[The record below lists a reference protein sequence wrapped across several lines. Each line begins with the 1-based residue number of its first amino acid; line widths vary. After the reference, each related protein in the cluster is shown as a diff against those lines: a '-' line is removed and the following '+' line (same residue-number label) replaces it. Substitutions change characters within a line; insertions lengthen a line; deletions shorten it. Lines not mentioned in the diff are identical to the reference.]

1 MKSST
6 IRRSNLSKEKIAV
19 LEALSKFN
27 SSNNSGINNSGINAE
42 PVEDGSPEVYV
53 RQNKEKEL
61 DLLWKDFKLPK
72 GERSPIVY
80 LGIGFISGVIA
91 TLLVSA
97 FIGMSSGDYDA
108 TAGTE
113 TPAQVEAVVATEE
126 TQTTDAKQE
135 KVETDDTTKE
145 TAKTN
150 TGKKFGFFGG
160 SSANNNKAEEVA
172 AQQNKE
178 YEVQSGDTMDK
189 IVRTYYGTYSPEKV
203 EAIMNA
209 NKMSNPN
216 KLSIGQKLII
226 PAEGI
231 VNSAE

>member
-27 SSNNSGINNSGINAE
+27 SSNSNSINNSGVNSE
-42 PVEDGSPEVYV
+42 PIEDGSPEVYV

-61 DLLWKDFKLPK
+61 DILWKDFKLPK

-80 LGIGFISGVIA
+80 LGIGFISGIVA
-91 TLLVSA
+91 TLLVTA

-108 TAGTE
+108 TTATEANNQIEAVATVAE
-113 TPAQVEAVVATEE
+113 TPAAE
-126 TQTTDAKQE
+126 TKQE
-135 KVETDDTTKE
+135 KTETEDTAKE
-145 TAKTN
+145 TAKAD
-150 TGKKFGFFGG
+150 TGKKFGLFGG
-160 SSANNNKAEEVA
+160 NSSNKNKVEEPV

-209 NKMSNPN
+209 NKMDNPN

-231 VNSAE
+231 VNAE

>member
-27 SSNNSGINNSGINAE
+27 SSNSNSINNSGINSE
-42 PVEDGSPEVYV
+42 PIEDGSPEVYV

-61 DLLWKDFKLPK
+61 DILWKDFKLPK

-80 LGIGFISGVIA
+80 LGIGFISGIVA
-91 TLLVSA
+91 TLLVTA

-108 TAGTE
+108 TTATEANNQIEAVATVAE
-113 TPAQVEAVVATEE
+113 TPAAE
-126 TQTTDAKQE
+126 TKQE
-135 KVETDDTTKE
+135 KTETEDTAKE
-145 TAKTN
+145 TAKAD
-150 TGKKFGFFGG
+150 TGKKFGLFGG
-160 SSANNNKAEEVA
+160 NSSNKNKVEEPV

-209 NKMSNPN
+209 NKMDNPN

-231 VNSAE
+231 VNAE

>member
-27 SSNNSGINNSGINAE
+27 SSNSNSINNSGINSE
-42 PVEDGSPEVYV
+42 PIEDGSPEVYV

-61 DLLWKDFKLPK
+61 DILWKDFKLPK

-80 LGIGFISGVIA
+80 LGIGFISGIIA
-91 TLLVSA
+91 TLLVTA

-108 TAGTE
+108 TTVTE
-113 TPAQVEAVVATEE
+113 ANNQVEAVATVAE
-126 TQTTDAKQE
+126 TTAAETKQE
-135 KVETDDTTKE
+135 KTETEDTAKE
-145 TAKTN
+145 TAKAD
-150 TGKKFGFFGG
+150 TGKKFGLFGG
-160 SSANNNKAEEVA
+160 NSSNKNKTEETV

-178 YEVQSGDTMDK
+178 YVVQNGDTMDK

-209 NKMSNPN
+209 NKMDNPN

-231 VNSAE
+231 VNAE